1 MLDDIL
7 HIFYPRTYT
16 LSNGKVVKEKFNWAP
31 YITIAVV
38 FFTILC
44 MKITKT
50 DMQTFWNRFGE
61 FTAMLKAMFPPS
73 WSFWNNMKKPMLDTV
88 VMSFLGTF
96 FGIILALPV
105 SFYLSANFKLNK
117 TYLAGHRGV
126 LSILRTLPTLV
137 YARLISIVIGTGTL
151 AGTLSIAIFTYT
163 IAVKM
168 LYEQIETI
176 DMGPYEALEST
187 GATRV
192 KCIMKAAYPQVRG
205 YFWSTVLYC
214 CETNVRSAAILGYVG
229 AGGIG
234 VQINEQLKWRAYGN
248 TGLMVLVL
256 VITVVIIETISR
268 ELRKK
273 IMEGRRV

>member
-16 LSNGKVVKEKFNWAP
+16 LSNGKVVKEKFNWTP
-31 YITIAVV
+31 YV
-38 FFTILC
+38 TILLVLSTIYC
-44 MKITKT
+44 TKITKT
-50 DMQTFWNRFGE
+50 DLSTFVNRFGE
-61 FTAMLKAMFPPS
+61 FTALLKAMLPPN
-73 WSFWNNMKKPMLDTV
+73 WDFWENVKKPMLDTIN
-88 VMSFLGTF
+88 MSLLGTF
-96 FGIILALPV
+96 FGVVVALPV

-117 TYLAGHRGV
+117 TYIVSHRSV

-151 AGTLSIAIFTYT
+151 AGTISIAIFTYT

-187 GATRV
+187 GATRAR
-192 KCIMKAAYPQVRG
+192 CMMKAAYPQIRG

-214 CETNVRSAAILGYVG
+214 FETNVRSAAILGYVG

-234 VQINEQLKWRAYGN
+234 VQINEQLKWRAYAN
-248 TGLMVLVL
+248 TGLMVFILI
-256 VITVVIIETISR
+256 ITVVVIETISR
-268 ELRKK
+268 EIRKK
-273 IMEGRRV
+273 LLQG

>member
-16 LSNGKVVKEKFNWAP
+16 LSSGKVVREKFNWGP
-31 YITIAVV
+31 YITIFVIV
-38 FFTILC
+38 FTILC
-44 MKITKT
+44 AKITKT
-50 DMQTFWNRFGE
+50 DLQVFINRFSE
-61 FTAMLKAMFPPS
+61 FTALLKQMFPPN
-73 WSFWNNMKKPMLDTV
+73 WSFWANVKKPMFDTI
-88 VMSFLGTF
+88 VMSILGTF
-96 FGIILALPV
+96 FGIVIALPV
-105 SFYLSANFKLNK
+105 SFYLSANFKLNRF
-117 TYLAGHRGV
+117 YLASHRAV
-126 LSILRTLPTLV
+126 LSVFRTLPTLV

-168 LYEQIETI
+168 MYEQIETI

-187 GATRV
+187 GATRM
-192 KCIMKAAYPQVRG
+192 KCMIKAAYPQVRG

-214 CETNVRSAAILGYVG
+214 FETNVRSAAILGYVG

-248 TGLMVLVL
+248 TGLMVLIL
-256 VITVVIIETISR
+256 IITVVVIETISR
-268 ELRKK
+268 EIRKK
-273 IMEGRRV
+273 LLQG

>member
-1 MLDDIL
+1 
-7 HIFYPRTYT
+7 
-16 LSNGKVVKEKFNWAP
+16 
-31 YITIAVV
+31 
-38 FFTILC
+38 
-44 MKITKT
+44 
-50 DMQTFWNRFGE
+50 
-61 FTAMLKAMFPPS
+61 
-73 WSFWNNMKKPMLDTV
+73 
-88 VMSFLGTF
+88 
-96 FGIILALPV
+96 
-105 SFYLSANFKLNK
+105 
-117 TYLAGHRGV
+117 
-126 LSILRTLPTLV
+126 
-137 YARLISIVIGTGTL
+137 
-151 AGTLSIAIFTYT
+151 
-163 IAVKM
+163 
-168 LYEQIETI
+168 
-176 DMGPYEALEST
+176 GPYEALEST

-214 CETNVRSAAILGYVG
+214 FETNVRSAAILGYVG